1 MECLFQEKEKLVLML
16 PFHSTSC
23 GHQCNELQ
31 HAQP

>member
-1 MECLFQEKEKLVLML
+1 MSIIEQEKVVLVL
-16 PFHSTSC
+16 PFRSTSY